1 MMIYQ
6 LQENV
11 SVSTKKARATIFEGD
26 PFNPLIFTKEGV
38 VKVNAKEIPG
48 SPVETVCRR

>member
-1 MMIYQ
+1 MIYQ

-26 PFNPLIFTKEGV
+26 TFNPRIFTEEVV
-38 VKVNAKEIPG
+38 VKINAKEIPG